1 MPVTENELPDSFDIS
16 AMLPMSAP
24 RYFRPSRRV
33 LSANTAPSRHTNHP
47 TLPPPPPPSHH
58 PPPPP
63 PPPPPHPPPP
73 PPPPPP
79 APHQPSHAP
88 PTPAPTHYAP
98 AASTAHPALA
108 APTPESV
115 ARILLLVDGM
125 AAFRT
130 AHEFTDRGRLFET
143 FTRLATI
150 GRGLGIHT
158 VVTTDR
164 SGAIPPPLHAAFPQR
179 LTLRLPSPADY
190 ALANIPEDMLANL
203 PPAPP

>member
-47 TLPPPPPPSHH
+47 TLPPPSRHSNH
-58 PPPPP
+58 PPL
-63 PPPPPHPPPP
+63 PPPPPHTNHPPTPPLPHPPPTLAPLQP
-73 PPPPPP
+73 PHATPTP

-98 AASTAHPALA
+98 AASTAPPALA

-164 SGAIPPPLHAAFPQR
+164 SG
-179 LTLRLPSPADY
+179 
-190 ALANIPEDMLANL
+190 
-203 PPAPP
+203 

>member
-33 LSANTAPSRHTNHP
+33 LSANTAPSRPTNHP
-47 TLPPPPPPSHH
+47 TLT
-58 PPPPP
+58 
-63 PPPPPHPPPP
+63 PPPPHPHAS
-73 PPPPPP
+73 PPP

-164 SGAIPPPLHAAFPQR
+164 SGAIPPSLHAAFPQR
-179 LTLRLPSPADY
+179 LTLRLTSPADY
-190 ALANIPEDMLANL
+190 ALA
-203 PPAPP
+203 